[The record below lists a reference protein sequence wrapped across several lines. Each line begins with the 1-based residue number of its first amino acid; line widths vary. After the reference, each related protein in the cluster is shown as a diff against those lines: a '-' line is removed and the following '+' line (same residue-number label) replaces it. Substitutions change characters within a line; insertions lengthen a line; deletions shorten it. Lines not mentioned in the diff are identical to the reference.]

1 MSAVV
6 IFAIII
12 GVITVGGAIS
22 LTAALIAMVKS

>member
-6 IFAIII
+6 IFAIFI